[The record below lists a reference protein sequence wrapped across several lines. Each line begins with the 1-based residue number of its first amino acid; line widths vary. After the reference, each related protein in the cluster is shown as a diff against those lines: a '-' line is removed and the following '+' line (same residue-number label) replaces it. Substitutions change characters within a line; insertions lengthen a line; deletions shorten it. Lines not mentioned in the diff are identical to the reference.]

1 MEKEVIFVICENV
14 NDAKDVFDEQR
25 EIYTMSGYKVVSQKL
40 ILNSEMVLNL
50 VEKEKDYTCTI
61 KWLSPYDPECFEKI
75 SEDFNYIDMI
85 YVDMLSGTIDFI
97 QELVKLVGKE
107 KVFLRTMMHPTNGF
121 SVCELASILNK
132 INIVYGNLE
141 LQTAF
146 TYEGYV
152 ELDIDEIRGIV
163 NLITV
168 SESEEER

>member
-14 NDAKDVFDEQR
+14 NDAKAVFDEQE
-25 EIYTMSGYKVVSQKL
+25 EIYIKSGYIVESRKL
-40 ILNSEMVLNL
+40 VLNSEMNL
-50 VEKEKDYTCTI
+50 VLVEEEIGNTCNI
-61 KWLSPYDPECFEKI
+61 KWLSPYDSECFEKI
-75 SEDFNYIDMI
+75 SKDFNYIDMI
-85 YVDMLSGTIDFI
+85 YADMLSGTIGFV

-107 KVFLRTMMHPTNGF
+107 KVFLRTMMHPMNGF

-141 LQTAF
+141 IQTAF
-146 TYEGYV
+146 TQEEYV
-152 ELDIDEIRGIV
+152 ELDIDEMRGIV